1 MTANRIALVFRAS
14 QRVLPSLSDSNR
26 IAMLSGVESLARYY
40 TLLPRCSTKCPIC
53 SSRLPRCRDELGRL
67 RYSYSA
73 LNDIAPGPNVR
84 TVLPREIA
92 PAHVSL
98 RPRHIDVRD
107 SFAERAC
114 RLTSGERPCVLT
126 LVCPTCGTCATGCLS
141 SILLDVLCAITYQP
155 PADLIA
161 HVSVVSLCPASA
173 RRLQLGALRTCFLSC
188 KKKKEITRS
197 LAMGARCRAA
207 GCRLHPR

>member
-26 IAMLSGVESLARYY
+26 IAILSGFEFLARYY
-40 TLLPRCSTKCPIC
+40 TLLPRCSTKCPLC

-155 PADLIA
+155 PAELIA

-173 RRLQLGALRTCFLSC
+173 RRLQLGALRTCPLSC
-188 KKKKEITRS
+188 KKKKSTRS